1 MESLINN
8 CYHYIDT
15 MTQVYYMPEGRFF
28 DREKIQKSKEFL
40 GENDIL
46 QSQGR
51 AHIYTTKGVRYLGES
66 DNPKIK
72 VLFSPS
78 DVYPG
83 EVEQVTFETRPK
95 KLNELDEEELKILK
109 GLEKLLEPKQV
120 LDIIGRPLDI
130 ISI

>member
-1 MESLINN
+1 
-8 CYHYIDT
+8 